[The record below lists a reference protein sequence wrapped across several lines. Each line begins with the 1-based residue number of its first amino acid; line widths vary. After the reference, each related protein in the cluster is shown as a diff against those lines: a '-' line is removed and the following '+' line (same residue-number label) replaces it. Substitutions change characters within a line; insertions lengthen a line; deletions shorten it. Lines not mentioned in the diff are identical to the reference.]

1 MTLFSPASAIENG
14 PLTMPIEPDADV
26 GVIYRTRVGGE
37 WLDYNGHMN
46 DAAYAIVFS
55 RACDAL
61 MDSIAL
67 DAATRAATG
76 QTLYTLQMMLH
87 YFREVLEGAEL
98 EVTCQA
104 LEHDEKRLRVWFEM
118 RERGAA
124 QPSAASEQ
132 LLLSV
137 SQVDGPKAAPWSP
150 RAKAALDALAS
161 RHASIAWPQQAGQG
175 IRLKKG

>member
-1 MTLFSPASAIENG
+1 MG
-14 PLTMPIEPDADV
+14 TMPSEPS
-26 GVIYRTRVGGE
+26 VIYRTRVDGD

-61 MDSIAL
+61 MDSISL
-67 DAATRAATG
+67 DAATRSATG

-87 YFREVLEGAEL
+87 YFREVLQGAEL

-118 RERGAA
+118 RERGASM
-124 QPSAASEQ
+124 PSAASEQ

-137 SQVDGPKAAPWSP
+137 SQIDGPKASPWSEP
-150 RAKAALDALAS
+150 TKAALDALAH
-161 RHASIAWPQQAGQG
+161 RHAAIAWPKQAGQG